1 MEERHGTN
9 PFSKRSAGGT
19 HASGKQFYLFRV
31 HLADEALQVFGF
43 GQVHQRRMI
52 LRGAAELMIGS
63 LQTLI
68 FTPNLPPPRPSI
80 PSSDELIRKHEM
92 NAVRKGQDTLVPA
105 P

>member
-1 MEERHGTN
+1 
-9 PFSKRSAGGT
+9 
-19 HASGKQFYLFRV
+19 
-31 HLADEALQVFGF
+31 
-43 GQVHQRRMI
+43 MI